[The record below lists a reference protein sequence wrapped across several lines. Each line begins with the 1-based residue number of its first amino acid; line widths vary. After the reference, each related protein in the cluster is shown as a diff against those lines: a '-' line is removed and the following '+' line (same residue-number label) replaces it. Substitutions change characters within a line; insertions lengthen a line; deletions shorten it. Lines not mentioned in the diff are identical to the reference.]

1 MNYIQRYFLELF
13 WLLNEMSPYLVLG
26 LLIAGILHVYLPQ
39 DKLAKFLGK
48 SSFSSV
54 LNGSLFGIPL
64 PLCSCGVIPTGV
76 SLYKNG
82 GSKGAT
88 VSFMISTP
96 QTGVDSMLATYSL
109 LGLPFALF
117 RPFIAFVTGIFGGMV
132 TNKLTKEKAS
142 TSFVAAPTSAVKHKN
157 KINAMMHY
165 AFIEFLQDIA
175 KWLLIG
181 LLLAALIAMLV
192 PDDFFGAY
200 LNSPILGMFIILLA
214 SVPLYVCA
222 TGSIPIAAVLMAKG
236 LSPGAALVFLM
247 AGPATNAAT
256 MAVIGKTLGRKT
268 LLVYIITISLGA
280 IFFGLLVDYFLPAS
294 WFSMVTNMGGHI
306 HGNHILPEWLNYAC
320 TLLLIG
326 AMLYGYIKM
335 NYSQTTKQTIQIDEN
350 MDAVKIKVKGMTC
363 NHCKANVENNLNK
376 LEGVTKAQVNLIDDE
391 VTIQGEKLDLERIRG
406 TVEGIGYEYVSRV

>member
-1 MNYIQRYFLELF
+1 MNYIQNYFSELF

-26 LLIAGILHVYLPQ
+26 LLIAGFLHVYLPQ
-39 DKLAKFLGK
+39 EKLAKFLGK
-48 SSFSSV
+48 RSFSSV
-54 LNGSLFGIPL
+54 LNASLFGIPL

-109 LGLPFALF
+109 LGLPFALL

-132 TNKLTKEKAS
+132 TNKFTKEKNS
-142 TSFVAAPTSAVKHKN
+142 SFVATPTPTSKHKN
-157 KINAMMHY
+157 KLSAMMQY

-181 LLLAALIAMLV
+181 LLIAALIAMLV

-200 LNSPILGMFIILLA
+200 LSSPILGMFIILLA

-222 TGSIPIAAVLMAKG
+222 TGSIPIAAVLMVKG

-256 MAVIGKTLGRKT
+256 MAVIGKTLGKKT
-268 LLVYIITISLGA
+268 LLIYLTIISLGA
-280 IFFGLLVDYFLPAS
+280 VFFGLVVDYLLPAN
-294 WFSMVTNMGGHI
+294 WFNLVTNMGGHI
-306 HGNHILPEWLNYAC
+306 HGNHILPEWLNFAS
-320 TLLLIG
+320 TFLLLG
-326 AMLYGYIKM
+326 AMLFGYIKS
-335 NYSQTTKQTIQIDEN
+335 NYTQTTKQTFQIDDK

-391 VTIQGEKLDLERIRG
+391 VMIQGEKLDLERIKG
-406 TVEGIGYEYVSRV
+406 TVEGIGYEYVSKV